1 MITTRILLVDDHP
14 AIRAGIRGALARA
27 PEIEIVGEAVNGVMA
42 LEMIQTLSPDIVV
55 LDCRLGDEI
64 DGLAVAKQVQANG
77 HAARVLAM
85 SAHDDNRYVYG
96 MLRAGAM
103 GYILKHEA
111 LQTVVEAVRTVAEG
125 GEWYSQKVMGK
136 VAAWARGKRPGIAGL
151 TEREID
157 VLRPLAQGWDNQRIA
172 QALNITEGTVKNH
185 VTNVYD
191 KIGVHTRAEAVA
203 WAWQQG
209 LVDKD

>member
-14 AIRAGIRGALARA
+14 AIRAGIRGALAGA
-27 PEIEIVGEAVNGVMA
+27 PEIEIVGEAVNGEMA
-42 LEMIQTLSPDIVV
+42 LEMIQSLSPDIIV
-55 LDCRLGDEI
+55 LDCRLGDDI

-85 SAHDDNRYVYG
+85 SAHDDSRYVYG

-111 LQTVVEAVRTVAEG
+111 LQTVVEAVRTVAKG

-136 VAAWARGKRPGIAGL
+136 VAEWARGNRPGIAGL
-151 TEREID
+151 TEREMD

-185 VTNVYD
+185 VTNLYD